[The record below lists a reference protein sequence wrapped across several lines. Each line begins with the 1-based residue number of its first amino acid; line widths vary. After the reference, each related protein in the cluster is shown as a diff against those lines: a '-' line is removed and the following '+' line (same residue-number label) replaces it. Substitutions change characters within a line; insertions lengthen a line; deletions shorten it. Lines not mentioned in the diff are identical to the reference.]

1 MTSADRRPSQGKRI
15 PHAALS
21 ASSPL
26 LPAGEMIPEQLN
38 QLEDWQRQLIKR
50 LERGISRPIT
60 DEDMTCV
67 SWDPQ
72 GRTLTVQ
79 SPPLLDELRAR
90 NLISNVFRTF
100 SSR

>member
-1 MTSADRRPSQGKRI
+1 MLRERSN
-15 PHAALS
+15 
-21 ASSPL
+21 
-26 LPAGEMIPEQLN
+26 E
-38 QLEDWQRQLIKR
+38 LEEWQRQLVNR
-50 LERGISRPIT
+50 LERGMCRPIT

-67 SWDPQ
+67 RWDPE

-79 SPPLLDELRAR
+79 SPPLLAELRAR